1 VNSPP
6 RARPLV
12 LLSIVTLLASV
23 ANAQAAP
30 GTGKWSPPA
39 TLGDCPVVGAP
50 YVVFPYERPTHATGP
65 GAIVWST
72 SSACLGGGGAQV
84 AAISP
89 EDLPGPPAPP
99 RTSTGRTI
107 ALKGPLA
114 AAPGPYGRIVIAGA
128 SAAGELQLTEGQ
140 AGGPFAAPLALGG
153 PAGTFAFTTAY
164 LGDVALVSP
173 TGPQPRADA
182 RPPTGRQPR
191 TSAQPRTGAQSH
203 TGPQPTTGARDT
215 NGENGGGIQLRV
227 QRYFA
232 SRFSAPTQ
240 ASSGGATSIEAL
252 TVALDF
258 RTDRLVVWSQRG
270 SVYARSLPAKG
281 APQPVQRLGP
291 APPAGARIA
300 AVASD
305 DDRAIVAWTYRH
317 AGQTSV
323 YVSRSRTGMRFG
335 APQLLERFTYPPG
348 LPAYV
353 DSPRIVRLAS
363 ESVMMAWTGAVDD
376 HWAIRTAAIDLN
388 GVRPAD
394 TISPIGTD
402 ALLAGFAPGP
412 DDEVLAL
419 WTEPQ
424 PTPAGLDLGSQ
435 AIFAARG
442 FDSYPG
448 QTAFAAGE
456 QVAPP
461 GPNSEAT
468 VAFDP
473 NSDRAV
479 AAWRTGAGLLDYAVR
494 DSGGP

>member
-1 VNSPP
+1 VDSPL

-12 LLSIVTLLASV
+12 LLSIAALLAIPASV

-30 GTGKWSPPA
+30 GPEKWSQPA
-39 TLGDCPVVGAP
+39 TLGNCPGAGAP

-72 SSACLGGGGAQV
+72 SFPCPEGIGAQV
-84 AAISP
+84 ATISP
-89 EDLPGPPAPP
+89 EDLPGQPARP
-99 RTSTGRTI
+99 RTSAGRTI
-107 ALKGPLA
+107 ALRGPLA

-128 SAAGELQLTEGQ
+128 SAAGGLQLTEGQ
-140 AGGPFAAPLALGG
+140 AGGPFTVPLALGG
-153 PAGTFAFTTAY
+153 PASTFAFTTAY

-173 TGPQPRADA
+173 IGPHPH
-182 RPPTGRQPR
+182 
-191 TSAQPRTGAQSH
+191 TSAQEEGSESGGGA
-203 TGPQPTTGARDT
+203 
-215 NGENGGGIQLRV
+215 GIQLRV

-232 SRFSAPTQ
+232 SHFAAPTQ
-240 ASSGGATSIEAL
+240 ASSGGGTSIDAL

-270 SVYARSLPAKG
+270 SVYARSLPVKG
-281 APQPVQRLGP
+281 APQPAQRLGP

-335 APQLLERFTYPPG
+335 APQLLERFTDPPG

-353 DSPRIVRLAS
+353 DSPWIVRLAS
-363 ESVMMAWTGAVDD
+363 ESVMMAWTGAVDG

-424 PTPAGLDLGSQ
+424 PTPAGLDLDSQ

>member
-1 VNSPP
+1 VNLQLH
-6 RARPLV
+6 ARPLA
-12 LLSIVTLLASV
+12 LLSIAALLALPVSV
-23 ANAQAAP
+23 ASAQAAP
-30 GTGKWSPPA
+30 DTGKWSQPA
-39 TLGDCPVVGAP
+39 TLSGCAGAGAP

-72 SSACLGGGGAQV
+72 SSTCLEGAGAQV

-89 EDLPGPPAPP
+89 EDHPGPPAPP

-107 ALKGPLA
+107 ALRGPLA

-128 SAAGELQLTEGQ
+128 SAADGLQLTEGQ
-140 AGGPFAAPLALGG
+140 AGGPFAAPLTLGG

-173 TGPQPRADA
+173 IGP
-182 RPPTGRQPR
+182 
-191 TSAQPRTGAQSH
+191 QPRTGAQSH
-203 TGPQPTTGARDT
+203 TGPQPPAGAQDM
-215 NGENGGGIQLRV
+215 NGKSGGGIQLRV

-232 SRFSAPTQ
+232 GHFAAPTQ
-240 ASSGGATSIEAL
+240 ASSGGGTSIDAL

-335 APQLLERFTYPPG
+335 APQLLERFTDPPG

-363 ESVMMAWTGAVDD
+363 ESVMMAWTGAVAD

-424 PTPAGLDLGSQ
+424 PTPTGLDLDSQ